1 MMEIT
6 DVLMQRLDELELRVT
21 ALESGKQ
28 PAPVVPVI
36 PVTPT
41 EPKPQYQDAA
51 TYWKTMCAAPVGTRT
66 EIPGWGYM
74 VVAVQYGFTLIEWHC
89 DRIKDSPE
97 WLGPNADMIRMRRVY
112 REGLDALFTPAC
124 GPDWHIGYN
133 AGSET
138 GLTSEGT
145 GIPGYLPCGRR
156 KVNGLK

>member
-6 DVLMQRLDELELRVT
+6 DVLMQRLDELELRVA
-21 ALESGKQ
+21 ALEANKKPS
-28 PAPVVPVI
+28 PAPVI
-36 PVTPT
+36 PVDPVP
-41 EPKPQYQDAA
+41 EPKPQYQDASA
-51 TYWKTMCAAPVGTRT
+51 FWKTMCNAQAGTKT

-74 VVAVQYGFTLIEWHC
+74 VVAVQYGFTLVEWHC
-89 DRIKDSPE
+89 DKIKDSPE
-97 WLGPNADMIRMRRVY
+97 WFGPNADMNQMRRVY
-112 REGLDALFTPAC
+112 REGLDALFVPAC
-124 GPDWHIGYN
+124 GEDWHIGYN